1 LSLWLKNNKNKEKN
15 KMILDDLKELEKK
28 SITVG
33 IPIIGPNK
41 GKWLYDKIVELKPKN
56 ILEIGTATG
65 YSGIILGHLGANLT
79 TIDQDKKAQAEAK
92 KNFDE
97 FKINSEII
105 NGNGVEE
112 VKKLSKEKSNVFDLI
127 FIDFAKKR
135 YIDVLEYC
143 IDLVKVNGY
152 IIADNIDLDGC
163 QNFKTAVMNHP
174 KLNTEIID
182 IEDELSCSEKI
193 KD

>member
-1 LSLWLKNNKNKEKN
+1 
-15 KMILDDLKELEKK
+15 MILDDLKELEKK

-135 YIDVLEYC
+135 YIDVL
-143 IDLVKVNGY
+143 VKVNGY